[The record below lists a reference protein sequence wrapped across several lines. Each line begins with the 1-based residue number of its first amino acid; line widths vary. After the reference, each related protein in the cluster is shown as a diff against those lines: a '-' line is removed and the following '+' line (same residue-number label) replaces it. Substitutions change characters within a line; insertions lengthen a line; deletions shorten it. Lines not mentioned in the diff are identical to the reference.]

1 MYNTIILHIPHSSL
15 NFDFVNGDPLEIL
28 GREFILQSMTLI
40 DWDTDEL
47 FMPYNPNEKI
57 IPVVFDT
64 CRTLIDV
71 ERMCDDPLESRGLGI
86 TAYALL
92 PKGDSGYPIR
102 QTPEEDTR
110 YMKKYLEHQHKLANL
125 LAEYHNSI
133 LIDCHSFSSGSTILQ
148 PDASKNREVD
158 ICIGFNEDRT
168 RPSEE
173 TLTLVQK
180 HFQERGYRVA
190 FNVPFSN
197 SKTVETPAKYT
208 SLMIEVNKDLYTG
221 ELGICKGDSF
231 DKVRED
237 ILSLYEKLLC

>member
-1 MYNTIILHIPHSSL
+1 
-15 NFDFVNGDPLEIL
+15 
-28 GREFILQSMTLI
+28 
-40 DWDTDEL
+40 
-47 FMPYNPNEKI
+47 
-57 IPVVFDT
+57 VVFDT

-102 QTPEEDTR
+102 QSPEEDTR
-110 YMKKYLEHQHKLANL
+110 FMKKYLGHQHKLANL
-125 LAEYHNSI
+125 LAEYHDSI
-133 LIDCHSFSSGSTILQ
+133 LIDCHSFSSYSTILQ
-148 PDASKNREVD
+148 PDASKNNSVD

-168 RPSEE
+168 KPSED
-173 TLTLVQK
+173 TLALVEK

-197 SKTVETPAKYT
+197 SKTVGTPAKYT
-208 SLMIEVNKDLYTG
+208 SLMIEVNKKLYTD
-221 ELGICKGDSF
+221 ELEMLKGDSF

-237 ILSLYEKLLC
+237 IVSLYEKLL